1 MLMRALRVAGVVAAG
16 LIAGAC
22 ATPQPA
28 VEQTT
33 RGPIAQELQIARSFA
48 ANGRD
53 MGWDEKRYY
62 EERLE
67 EKVFKYLREHP
78 EFPNETRYSTFR
90 FWRQVSI
97 GSTKEEVKVLLDDPD
112 ERTIDPAL
120 MAALA
125 RRHWSQVQGKAK
137 EAWVYPLGWVLYIDD
152 KAVVSMIR
160 VRSKWDKDD
169 DQ

>member
-1 MLMRALRVAGVVAAG
+1 MRALRLAGVVTAA
-16 LIAGAC
+16 LMAVAC
-22 ATPQPA
+22 ATPQPV

-33 RGPIAQELQIARSFA
+33 RGPIAQELQIARSYA

-53 MGWDEKRYY
+53 MGWDEKRHY
-62 EERLE
+62 EEQME

-78 EFPNETRYSTFR
+78 ELQNETRYSTFR
-90 FWRQVSI
+90 FWRQVSV

-120 MAALA
+120 MASLA

-160 VRSKWDKDD
+160 VRGQWAKDD

>member
-1 MLMRALRVAGVVAAG
+1 MRALRLAGVVAAG
-16 LIAGAC
+16 LFADAC
-22 ATPQPA
+22 ATPQPS

-33 RGPIAQELQIARSFA
+33 RGPIAQEMQIARSFA

-53 MGWDEKRYY
+53 MGWDEKRHY
-62 EERLE
+62 EEQME

-78 EFPNETRYSTFR
+78 DFQNETRYSTFR
-90 FWRQVSI
+90 FWRQVSV

-160 VRSKWDKDD
+160 VRGKWDKDD

>member
-1 MLMRALRVAGVVAAG
+1 MLMRALRMAGVVAAG
-16 LIAGAC
+16 LLAAAC
-22 ATPQPA
+22 ATPQP
-28 VEQTT
+28 VIEQTT
-33 RGPIAQELQIARSFA
+33 RGPIAQEMQIARSFA

-53 MGWDEKRYY
+53 MGWDEKRHY
-62 EERLE
+62 EEQLE
-67 EKVFKYLREHP
+67 ENVFKYLREHP
-78 EFPNETRYSTFR
+78 ELQNEPRYSTFR
-90 FWRQVSI
+90 FWSQVSI

-120 MAALA
+120 MASLA

-160 VRSKWDKDD
+160 VRGKWDKDD

>member
-1 MLMRALRVAGVVAAG
+1 MLMRALRLAGVVAAG
-16 LIAGAC
+16 LMAVAC
-22 ATPQPA
+22 ATPQPV

-33 RGPIAQELQIARSFA
+33 RGPIAQELQIARSYA

-53 MGWDEKRYY
+53 MGWDEKRHY
-62 EERLE
+62 EEQLE

-78 EFPNETRYSTFR
+78 ELQNETRYSTFR
-90 FWRQVSI
+90 FWRQVSV

-120 MAALA
+120 MASLA

-160 VRSKWDKDD
+160 VRGKWDKDD

>member
-1 MLMRALRVAGVVAAG
+1 MRALRSAGVVAAG
-16 LIAGAC
+16 LMAVAC
-22 ATPQPA
+22 ATPQPV

-33 RGPIAQELQIARSFA
+33 RGPIAQEMQIARSFA

-53 MGWDEKRYY
+53 MGWDEKRHY
-62 EERLE
+62 EEQME
-67 EKVFKYLREHP
+67 EKIFKYLREHP
-78 EFPNETRYSTFR
+78 ELQNETRYSTFR
-90 FWRQVSI
+90 FWRQVSV

-120 MAALA
+120 MASLA

-160 VRSKWDKDD
+160 VRGKWAKDD

>member
-1 MLMRALRVAGVVAAG
+1 MRDLRIALVAAAG
-16 LIAGAC
+16 LLVSAC
-22 ATPQPA
+22 ASTPP
-28 VEQTT
+28 VIEQTT
-33 RGPIAQELQIARSFA
+33 RGPIAQEIQLARSFN

-53 MGWDEKRYY
+53 MSWDEKRHY
-62 EERLE
+62 EEELE

-78 EFPNETRYSTFR
+78 EFQNESRYSTFR

-97 GSTKEEVKVLLDDPD
+97 GSTKDEVKVLLNDPD

-120 MAALA
+120 MASMA

-160 VRSKWDKDD
+160 SRGKWDKDD

>member
-1 MLMRALRVAGVVAAG
+1 MRALRTTGVVG
-16 LIAGAC
+16 VGFLVIAC
-22 ATPQPA
+22 ATPQP
-28 VEQTT
+28 VIEQTT
-33 RGPIAQELQIARSFA
+33 RGPIAQEIQIARSFA

-53 MGWDEKRYY
+53 MGWDEKRHY
-62 EERLE
+62 EEQLE
-67 EKVFKYLREHP
+67 ERVFKYLREHP
-78 EFPNETRYSTFR
+78 DLQNETRYSTFR
-90 FWRQVSI
+90 FWRQVSV
-97 GSTKEEVKVLLDDPD
+97 GSTKDEVKVLLEDPD

-125 RRHWSQVQGKAK
+125 RRHWSQVQGKAR

>member
-1 MLMRALRVAGVVAAG
+1 MLMRALRMVGVVAAG
-16 LIAGAC
+16 FMAAAC
-22 ATPQPA
+22 ATPQP
-28 VEQTT
+28 VIEQTT
-33 RGPIAQELQIARSFA
+33 RGPIAEEIQIARSFS

-53 MGWDEKRYY
+53 MGWDEKRHY
-62 EERLE
+62 EEQME
-67 EKVFKYLREHP
+67 ENVFKYLREHP
-78 EFPNETRYSTFR
+78 ELENENRYSTFR